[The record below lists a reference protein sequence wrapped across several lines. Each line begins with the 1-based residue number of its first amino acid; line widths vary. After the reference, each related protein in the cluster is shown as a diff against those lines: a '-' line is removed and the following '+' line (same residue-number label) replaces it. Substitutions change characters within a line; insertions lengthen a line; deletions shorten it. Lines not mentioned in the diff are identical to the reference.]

1 MVAVEEVLAPWM
13 SSAWAE
19 VEEVLAQWKSSAW
32 AEVEEVL
39 APWKSSA
46 WAEVVEPQAARNVA
60 VDQGQQIPATE
71 HVC

>member
-19 VEEVLAQWKSSAW
+19 VEEAKSSAW
-32 AEVEEVL
+32 ADVEEVL